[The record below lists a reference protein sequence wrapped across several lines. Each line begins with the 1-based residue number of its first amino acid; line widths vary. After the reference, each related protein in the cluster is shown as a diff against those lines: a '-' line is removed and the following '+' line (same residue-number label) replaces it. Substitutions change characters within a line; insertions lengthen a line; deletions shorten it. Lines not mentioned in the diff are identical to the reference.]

1 MRADGKRLK
10 NTDPMYTVVPYIMD
24 KRNDALNMIELDI
37 PVEPIKK
44 YINKKRNEGI
54 EMNHMSVIIAA
65 YLRTVAQYSEINRF
79 IVNKK
84 IFARNEFNVSMVVL
98 KEGGE
103 FGDETMSKV
112 NFNYEDTIFDVQ
124 SKIDKFVSE
133 NRKTAG
139 ENKTDKIIKALLS
152 IPGILPIGVGAFK
165 FLDNHGLLPRSI
177 VEASPFHASLCI
189 TNLASIRT
197 KHIYHHIYNFGT
209 TSQFLSLGKIERVVV
224 PGGNKTVKF
233 KNVIPIGVVTDERVC
248 NGAEYAQAFATM
260 KTYLSNPALLE
271 VPPEKINWD
280 IDFTERNKK
289 RRAKDQAKA
298 EKRAAKAAAKEAA
311 KPSAEA

>member
-37 PVEPIKK
+37 PIEPIKK

-209 TSQFLSLGKIERVVV
+209 ISVFIAMGV
-224 PGGNKTVKF
+224 PREVPKTVDGQIVLEKC
-233 KNVIPIGVVTDERVC
+233 IPLGVVMDERVAS
-248 NGAEYAQAFATM
+248 GLYFALAFR
-260 KTYLSNPALLE
+260 KLKKLLRNPELLE
-271 VPPEKINWD
+271 VPP
-280 IDFTERNKK
+280 TEDEVNYEIPFKY
-289 RRAKDQAKA
+289 
-298 EKRAAKAAAKEAA
+298 
-311 KPSAEA
+311 